1 MKIGWKLE
9 SRFQITIHEKDKSEL
24 EAVKKSLGGGKI
36 YKRRSQT
43 IVFDVNSQKE
53 LEVVI
58 NHFDKFPLITKKR
71 ADYLLFKRV
80 FILIKNKE
88 HLTP

>member
-53 LEVVI
+53 LVPP
-58 NHFDKFPLITKKR
+58 PLPPNTGGEGR
-71 ADYLLFKRV
+71 GTCGAP
-80 FILIKNKE
+80 E
-88 HLTP
+88 GTPRPK